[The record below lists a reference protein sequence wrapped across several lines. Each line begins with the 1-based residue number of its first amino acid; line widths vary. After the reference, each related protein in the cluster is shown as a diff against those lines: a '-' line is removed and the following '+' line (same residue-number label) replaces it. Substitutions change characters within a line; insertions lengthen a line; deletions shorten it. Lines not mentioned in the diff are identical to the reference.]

1 MCSNRCDMRR
11 RSSVFLWSFS
21 SFSHSQISWM
31 ISSRDRDTHENIRE
45 PFKLLYFQFV
55 LRKCKSTVH
64 FTKFHEIVNY
74 RDKTRKCLT
83 IVVIWHQTTWSKVIM
98 KFMNVHDCSIII
110 ISRMAVHV
118 TLIFVKIQFRSTRL
132 DLYVW

>member
-1 MCSNRCDMRR
+1 
-11 RSSVFLWSFS
+11 
-21 SFSHSQISWM
+21 M

-74 RDKTRKCLT
+74 RDNKNQKMLNDRGNMASNH
-83 IVVIWHQTTWSKVIM
+83 VITSEIIM

-110 ISRMAVHV
+110 
-118 TLIFVKIQFRSTRL
+118 
-132 DLYVW
+132 